1 MVDYFPPAP
10 QQQESE
16 SKSNFSFDSLL
27 IWLQFQSISF
37 RKALTVGQLKVNK
50 FLQLGPATELTIA
63 SGVITVTGSY
73 HRVDTQ
79 SDASSDDLD
88 TINGGTDGDILVLR
102 AINSLRTVVMKD
114 GVDNLRLAGDFSL
127 DHVGDTIMLIFYDS
141 TWNELSRSG
150 NAS

>member
-16 SKSNFSFDSLL
+16 SKSNFDFDSLL
-27 IWLQFQSISF
+27 IWLQHQSISF

-50 FLQLGPATELTIA
+50 FLQLGPATELTIV

-79 SDASSDDLD
+79 SDASTDDLD
-88 TINGGTDGDILVLR
+88 TISGGNEGDILILGLE
-102 AINSLRTVVMKD
+102 NSLRDVTLKD
-114 GVDNLRLAGDFSL
+114 SVDNLRLAGDVDFTLTSVL
-127 DHVGDTIMLIFYDS
+127 DTIVLFRRPTNWVEI
-141 TWNELSRSG
+141 SRSS
-150 NAS
+150 N